1 MKSVEDLSSFLTSLR
16 VNYQTIL
23 FFFQGTVPLVLWHAK
38 NQLTL
43 ISKLLTEN
51 ILPLFCEPS
60 PSFHLQ
66 SACGIPDKDL
76 TFQKNPVFK
85 EHVIIPEHPV
95 AWMLLNAS

>member
-1 MKSVEDLSSFLTSLR
+1 MPTTRPFS
-16 VNYQTIL
+16 L
-23 FFFQGTVPLVLWHAK
+23 FFSQGTVPPVLRHTGNK
-38 NQLTL
+38 ITL
-43 ISKLLTEN
+43 ISRLLTEN

-85 EHVIIPEHPV
+85 EHAIIPELPV
-95 AWMLLNAS
+95 A